1 MSGKIIR
8 FGELSKKLFLP
19 FIMAIGQVL
28 VNINN
33 KFYPEET
40 HAMVPELFAIAFGAM
55 GIKFVPFI
63 IKVSSKDEKS
73 EEKIKNRKFYHYI
86 ILCVIFQMF
95 TGMRAGYG
103 YLIGNFSKE
112 SHQVLNPFSDGEFL
126 KIGLQ
131 MIAMMGISILF
142 LKYKYYL
149 HHYIAI
155 AIFIIL
161 GIACDFSLRY
171 YDTLFDNIP
180 AFIMDYLTIPIDCM
194 QYYYQKYMMEK
205 LYFPYW
211 NVGFAPG
218 LMIFGYAFSLL
229 MVTLV
234 NPDKIDSSLGFVH
247 SFYLYFEKN
256 SPGII
261 FGKLFIT
268 FVLYSVIYIFSI
280 LNNYYYNPNYILI
293 GCHLSKITQVFLEE
307 SPKDYYCI
315 VFFIGQIFNMLI
327 FLEILELD
335 FCQLNYNT
343 KRNIYLRG
351 SIDIS
356 GDCGRDSTLD
366 INIVDVNKYYFIEV
380 KKEDNEKG
388 SIELYD
394 QTDEEDKEENKID

>member
-1 MSGKIIR
+1 MSRKIIR

-33 KFYPEET
+33 RFYPEET

-55 GIKFVPFI
+55 GIKLVPFI
-63 IKVSSKDEKS
+63 IKVSNKDEKS

-86 ILCVIFQMF
+86 ILCAIFQMF

-131 MIAMMGISILF
+131 MIAMMGISIIF

-171 YDTLFDNIP
+171 YNTLFDNIP

-205 LYFPYW
+205 LYFHYW

-218 LMIFGYAFSLL
+218 LMIFVYAFSLL
-229 MVTLV
+229 IVTLV
-234 NPDKIDSSLGFVH
+234 NPDKIDSSLGFIH
-247 SFYLYFEKN
+247 SFYY
-256 SPGII
+256 
-261 FGKLFIT
+261 
-268 FVLYSVIYIFSI
+268 
-280 LNNYYYNPNYILI
+280 
-293 GCHLSKITQVFLEE
+293 
-307 SPKDYYCI
+307 
-315 VFFIGQIFNMLI
+315 
-327 FLEILELD
+327 
-335 FCQLNYNT
+335 
-343 KRNIYLRG
+343 
-351 SIDIS
+351 
-356 GDCGRDSTLD
+356 
-366 INIVDVNKYYFIEV
+366 
-380 KKEDNEKG
+380 
-388 SIELYD
+388 
-394 QTDEEDKEENKID
+394 